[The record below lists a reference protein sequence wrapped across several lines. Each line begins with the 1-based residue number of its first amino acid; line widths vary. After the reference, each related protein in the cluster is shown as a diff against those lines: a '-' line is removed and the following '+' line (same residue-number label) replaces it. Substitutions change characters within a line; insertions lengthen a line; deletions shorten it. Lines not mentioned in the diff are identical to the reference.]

1 MSMHEKYAEE
11 RYGENGEL
19 TCFRLKET
27 ETFNFGYDVADEIAR
42 SSPQRRAMV
51 WRGQTGEEVTYTF
64 ADVKRQSDRTANYL
78 KSLGIRKGDTVLVAL
93 NRQDQF
99 WIVAIALHKLGAIL
113 LPADV
118 RMTRPDA
125 EYRIKAARVKMAICA
140 GQSAAADAVEEA
152 GCPSLALKGI
162 VNGARPGWHSFDEEV
177 PKAGEVLA
185 RETTRLSEPMLLLFS
200 SGTAG
205 NPKMILHNHGYPLS
219 YLPAA
224 KHWQCVKPE
233 GLHFSVSEAWWSKTF
248 WGELYGQWL
257 MEAGVLFYDFERFI
271 PAEILSLIET
281 YRITTLCCP
290 PAVYG
295 SLLGEDMEKY
305 DLSSLAH
312 ATAAGEALSPAV
324 FREWKRRTGLSLM
337 EGFGQAETALLI
349 GNLKGTVPKPGSIGK
364 PAPCY
369 AVDLIDEEGQ
379 SCPPGVAGEIA
390 LAADPKPLGLMDGY
404 YGEEERTAKAFRE
417 GWYRTGD
424 AAWRDEDG
432 FFFYLGRNDDIIR
445 SSGYRISPFEI
456 ESVLQEHPAVLE
468 CAVTGVP
475 DESRGQLVKA
485 TVVLAEG
492 YSPAEALKCE
502 LQEHVKSQTAPYKYP
517 SVIEF
522 VDALPRTMSGK
533 IRRAVI
539 RSKDLFPESAARQS

>member
-1 MSMHEKYAEE
+1 
-11 RYGENGEL
+11 
-19 TCFRLKET
+19 
-27 ETFNFGYDVADEIAR
+27 
-42 SSPQRRAMV
+42 
-51 WRGQTGEEVTYTF
+51 
-64 ADVKRQSDRTANYL
+64 
-78 KSLGIRKGDTVLVAL
+78 
-93 NRQDQF
+93 
-99 WIVAIALHKLGAIL
+99 
-113 LPADV
+113 
-118 RMTRPDA
+118 
-125 EYRIKAARVKMAICA
+125 
-140 GQSAAADAVEEA
+140 
-152 GCPSLALKGI
+152 
-162 VNGARPGWHSFDEEV
+162 
-177 PKAGEVLA
+177 
-185 RETTRLSEPMLLLFS
+185 
-200 SGTAG
+200 
-205 NPKMILHNHGYPLS
+205 
-219 YLPAA
+219 
-224 KHWQCVKPE
+224 
-233 GLHFSVSEAWWSKTF
+233 
-248 WGELYGQWL
+248 

-337 EGFGQAETALLI
+337 EGFGQAEPALLI
-349 GNLKGTVPKPGSIGK
+349 EPQVTVPKPGSIGK

-456 ESVLQEHPAVLE
+456 ESVLRSIGVSGM
-468 CAVTGVP
+468 CVTVFRRKSGHAGKGNRRP
-475 DESRGQLVKA
+475 
-485 TVVLAEG
+485 AEG
-492 YSPAEALKCE
+492 YSPRKRSKCE
-502 LQEHVKSQTAPYKYP
+502 LQN
-517 SVIEF
+517 
-522 VDALPRTMSGK
+522 M
-533 IRRAVI
+533 
-539 RSKDLFPESAARQS
+539 